1 MVKLTFQ
8 SKAMTFPTGAKLV
21 HATIKGLNGL
31 LDGRL
36 E

>member
-1 MVKLTFQ
+1 VNTTVP
-8 SKAMTFPTGAKLV
+8 SKTITFPTDAKLV

-36 E
+36 K